1 MFVVIACVP
10 QPASWSIVTVL
21 GDRVTAVG
29 DRAQD
34 VKSSMI
40 AVKYR
45 YAIVDLVDR
54 CFFEAVFN
62 VCLIWL
68 HNFMIMN

>member
-29 DRAQD
+29 DRAPD

-45 YAIVDLVDR
+45 YAIVDLKMRTDAFLKLYLTFV
-54 CFFEAVFN
+54 
-62 VCLIWL
+62 
-68 HNFMIMN
+68 